1 MYVIIVYDI
10 NVERVSCV
18 YKFFLKYLYWV
29 QNSVFEGNLRE
40 KEFAEIIL
48 YLKKHIKDKDNVLI
62 YKISGGRVVLSVKSP
77 IKKRK
82 NNKIDPKLISKN
94 FVKLIL

>member
-62 YKISGGRVVLSVKSP
+62 YKISGGKKQIEKVVLGKEKSHLS
-77 IKKRK
+77 
-82 NNKIDPKLISKN
+82 N
-94 FVKLIL
+94 ILE

>member
-1 MYVIIVYDI
+1 MSLSRGNMYVIIVYDI

-62 YKISGGRVVLSVKSP
+62 YKISGGKKQIEKVVLGKEKSHLS
-77 IKKRK
+77 
-82 NNKIDPKLISKN
+82 N
-94 FVKLIL
+94 ILE